1 MLVSFFKEMN
11 SKVLY
16 LSLKKS
22 FLVLCCSC
30 PRENFKLDSFT
41 LWSCTMPLNSLLSS
55 AMKRDQLKLETIP
68 GI

>member
-11 SKVLY
+11 SKGMY

-30 PRENFKLDSFT
+30 LPENFKLDSFT